1 MCDAMARQFTP
12 VDLDNLGGSMMGL
25 FSDRPKGSQALVIF
39 RTREVKGVG
48 DGENGLVVLAL
59 QYVFLLLCRLL

>member
-1 MCDAMARQFTP
+1 MARQNTP
-12 VDLDNLGGSMMGL
+12 VELENWGNSMMGFL
-25 FSDRPKGSQALVIF
+25 SDSPKGSQAPVIF

-59 QYVFLLLCRLL
+59 QYDYYYCVGYCEFV

>member
-1 MCDAMARQFTP
+1 
-12 VDLDNLGGSMMGL
+12 MMGF
-25 FSDRPKGSQALVIF
+25 FSDRPKGSQAPVIF

-59 QYVFLLLCRLL
+59 QYDDYDCVGYCELL